1 MFSEGFRQVPRKL
14 IKLTIENP
22 TALWLYCYLVDKMD
36 DRVEMECL
44 INVTLTAKIIG
55 IPKTTLRSIMYFL
68 ADIGAI
74 SITTGRKGY
83 LVKAINYQNN
93 QSVKAWIENG
103 SKTDR
108 NLDRNLDRKLQS
120 EDISIKDIL
129 GDTADIVGSSFG
141 SSFGSNSD
149 RKSDRTGGV
158 LVRGKK
164 REKNILAD
172 DMLTPV
178 FLAPQ
183 QAESSTPK
191 KRKQAKPKVPS
202 KSGILY
208 KSYSEEFLAAYG
220 LAPLKWNAAENTSA
234 GKLIDEVGEEISIEM
249 VKRYFKS
256 NDKYVKSAKH
266 PFLHL
271 YKFRQQYY
279 VTTKEAPKKIEY
291 TTFVNREKS
300 ACIDLAAKI
309 RETINNE
316 RKEKL

>member
-1 MFSEGFRQVPRKL
+1 MFLEGFRYTPRKL
-14 IKLTIENP
+14 IELTEDNP
-22 TALWLYCYLVDKMD
+22 KALWLYCYLVDKMD
-36 DRVEMECL
+36 DRVEMTCKFNASL
-44 INVTLTAKIIG
+44 ASDSLG
-55 IPKTTLRSIMYFL
+55 IPKTTLIRLIRFL
-68 ADIGAI
+68 VDIGAI
-74 SITTGRKGY
+74 SITSGRKGY
-83 LVKAINYQNN
+83 VINALNYPNHKRNDSWSESGPKKEEKLV
-93 QSVKAWIENG
+93 
-103 SKTDR
+103 
-108 NLDRNLDRKLQS
+108 RKLVRKIEV
-120 EDISIKDIL
+120 EDTDNKDIF
-129 GDTADIVGSSFG
+129 DDIPDIVGPKVGPNIFSHFSE
-141 SSFGSNSD
+141 SWSD
-149 RKSDRTGGV
+149 RECSCIDER
-158 LVRGKK
+158 KK
-164 REKNILAD
+164 EKNILAD

-183 QAESSTPK
+183 QAESPTPK

-291 TTFVNREKS
+291 TTFVNQEKS

-316 RKEKL
+316 RKEQL

>member
-93 QSVKAWIENG
+93 QSVKARIENG

-158 LVRGKK
+158 LDSGEK
-164 REKNILAD
+164 REKR
-172 DMLTPV
+172 
-178 FLAPQ
+178 
-183 QAESSTPK
+183 
-191 KRKQAKPKVPS
+191 KRKKSTSSLSTASVDSADPQEDSKASWLTLVNHWNEQLPTHQKVIVSILRKNEKRKKDINSIISNVGIEMLFDTIKSIS
-202 KSGILY
+202 KS
-208 KSYSEEFLAAYG
+208 EFLNGKNDRNWKPDFDWILDVKNVQKVLENKYMDKQEKVMQVEKAAIIEEYVPKISWEERIKKLYG
-220 LAPLKWNAAENTSA
+220 
-234 GKLIDEVGEEISIEM
+234 
-249 VKRYFKS
+249 
-256 NDKYVKSAKH
+256 H
-266 PFLHL
+266 
-271 YKFRQQYY
+271 
-279 VTTKEAPKKIEY
+279 
-291 TTFVNREKS
+291 
-300 ACIDLAAKI
+300 
-309 RETINNE
+309 
-316 RKEKL
+316 